1 MICLMALALLA
12 GDAAAQDEGSKI
24 VSHGPQGYSVDAS
37 QTNVVQVLTEMGQ
50 HAGFTVEAPD
60 TFNSPITLSLQDAPL
75 DQVLRRVLR
84 DENYIIVY
92 RGGVQKTTISGEG
105 IDKIF
110 LLSPATA
117 QANKPAAANGASPL
131 AGPGAAAQRPGA
143 PGHGAPPPP
152 PPPAGGDADIA
163 ARSARA
169 RAQAEAHRAA
179 LAENPGRAGVGPGGA
194 RRRTRHDARC
204 GAHGAARR
212 GSPHRRTA
220 PEPEGRGACQRRGAR
235 RRGRGRR
242 VTAPRARGP
251 RQATRLIGLPA
262 RKARTLATVVAIR
275 RRRAARLAQAMCG
288 VMMQFGRRS
297 SGLSARD
304 GSRGDDVERRAGD
317 PARVERRAPAPPRR
331 SVRRARC

>member
-12 GDAAAQDEGSKI
+12 STAAAQDEGSKI
-24 VSHGPQGYSVDAS
+24 VSRGPQGYSVDAS

-92 RGGVQKTTISGEG
+92 RGGVQKKTISGEG

-131 AGPGAAAQRPGA
+131 AGPGAPVQRPGA

-152 PPPAGGDADIA
+152 PPPPGGDADIA
-163 ARSARA
+163 TRSARA

-179 LAENPGRAGVGPGGA
+179 LAENAQQAPGVGPGGP
-194 RRRTRHDARC
+194 
-204 GAHGAARR
+204 GVGPGMMPPAARMVQ
-212 GSPHRRTA
+212 PAEDAATTEA
-220 PEPEGRGACQRRGAR
+220 PEPQGRGA
-235 RRGRGRR
+235 
-242 VTAPRARGP
+242 VNVEP
-251 RQATRLIGLPA
+251 PA
-262 RKARTLATVVAIR
+262 EE
-275 RRRAARLAQAMCG
+275 G
-288 VMMQFGRRS
+288 
-297 SGLSARD
+297 
-304 GSRGDDVERRAGD
+304 E
-317 PARVERRAPAPPRR
+317 E
-331 SVRRARC
+331 